1 MLREVTNRWS
11 GVEVDVFDGLLVDYA
26 RKRGAGVILR
36 GIRAVSDYEYEL
48 QMALMNRKLEPR
60 LETVFMLPG
69 QAYSYLSSKLVRE
82 IAQLGGP
89 LKGLVP
95 TVVEERLRAK
105 IAMNKRASQR
115 QENTVQLTDRINRI
129 QISPT
134 SAVIA
139 EADKLKAKGVDIA
152 DFGPGEPDFP
162 TPDHIKKAAIRAIE
176 QNYTKYTPTGGILPL
191 REAIVAWHK
200 RELGSSYEP
209 KECVV
214 NVGGKHS
221 IFNCVSV
228 LVQQGDEV
236 IIPAPYWVS
245 YPDIVKYA
253 GGTPVYVDSKP
264 EDGFSVKAS
273 VIEKAITPKTKMV
286 ILSSPNNPT
295 GGVIPP
301 DEYERILAACKKHN
315 VWLMGDE
322 CYSHF
327 VYEQNKPY
335 SIASVA
341 GSKENVIIIGSMSKT
356 FAMTGWRVG
365 YTLAPEASDS
375 SDGEIAKP
383 IDVEP
388 DFDRATRRARSHAR
402 LDGHRARDA
411 CRIRK
416 APQAHRRRPAQD
428 QRRHLRMARRRVL
441 CFPECFG
448 ASRQR
453 PERTSAGE
461 RHDRTREAL
470 LDKAR
475 VALVPG
481 DAFGAPGYLRLSY
494 ATSIERIDE
503 GLRRLD
509 RFFSRVEAA
518 A

>member
-1 MLREVTNRWS
+1 MH
-11 GVEVDVFDGLLVDYA
+11 
-26 RKRGAGVILR
+26 
-36 GIRAVSDYEYEL
+36 
-48 QMALMNRKLEPR
+48 
-60 LETVFMLPG
+60 
-69 QAYSYLSSKLVRE
+69 
-82 IAQLGGP
+82 
-89 LKGLVP
+89 
-95 TVVEERLRAK
+95 
-105 IAMNKRASQR
+105 
-115 QENTVQLTDRINRI
+115 LTDRINRI

-139 EADKLKAKGVDIA
+139 EAEKLKSRGVDIA

-176 QNYTKYTPTGGILPL
+176 QNFTKYTPTGGILPL
-191 REAIVAWHK
+191 REAICVWHE
-200 RELGSSYEP
+200 RELGSKYEP

-221 IFNCVSV
+221 IFNAVSV

-253 GGTPVYVDSKP
+253 GGTPVYVESLP
-264 EDGFSVKAS
+264 EDGFSVKAAA
-273 VIEKAITPKTKMV
+273 IEKAITPKTRMV

-327 VYEQNKPY
+327 TYDPHKPY
-335 SIASVA
+335 SIASA
-341 GSKENVIIIGSMSKT
+341 SGSKDHVIIIGSMSKT
-356 FAMTGWRVG
+356 FAMTGWRIG
-365 YTLAPEASDS
+365 YTLAPEALIQATVKLQSQS
-375 SDGEIAKP
+375 TSNPTSIAQHAALEAMRGSMASVPVMLAEYEKRRKR
-383 IDVEP
+383 IVE
-388 DFDRATRRARSHAR
+388 
-402 LDGHRARDA
+402 G
-411 CRIRK
+411 
-416 APQAHRRRPAQD
+416 
-428 QRRHLRMARRRVL
+428 LRMIPGVTCEWPGGAFYA
-441 CFPECFG
+441 FPNVATHLANGSGGRAF
-448 ASRQR
+448 AKD
-453 PERTSAGE
+453 TSELAKI
-461 RHDRTREAL
+461 L
-470 LDKAR
+470 LDQAR

>member
-1 MLREVTNRWS
+1 M
-11 GVEVDVFDGLLVDYA
+11 
-26 RKRGAGVILR
+26 
-36 GIRAVSDYEYEL
+36 
-48 QMALMNRKLEPR
+48 
-60 LETVFMLPG
+60 
-69 QAYSYLSSKLVRE
+69 
-82 IAQLGGP
+82 
-89 LKGLVP
+89 
-95 TVVEERLRAK
+95 
-105 IAMNKRASQR
+105 
-115 QENTVQLTDRINRI
+115 QLTERINRI

-139 EADKLKAKGVDIA
+139 EAEKLKSRGVDIA

-176 QNYTKYTPTGGILPL
+176 QNFTKYTPTGGILPL
-191 REAIVAWHK
+191 REAICEWHK
-200 RELGSSYEP
+200 RELGSHYDP

-221 IFNCVSV
+221 IFNVVSV

-253 GGTPVYVDSKP
+253 GGTPVFVESRA
-264 EDGFSVKAS
+264 EDEFSVTAA
-273 VIEKAITPKTKMV
+273 VIAKAITPKTRLV

-301 DEYERILAACKKHN
+301 DEYERILAVCKKHN

-327 VYEQNKPY
+327 TYDPHKPY
-335 SIASVA
+335 SIASHA
-341 GSKENVIIIGSMSKT
+341 DSKAHVIIIGSMSKT
-356 FAMTGWRVG
+356 FAMTGWRIG
-365 YTLAPEASDS
+365 YTLAPEALVQATVKLQSQSTSNPTSIAQHAALEAMRGPMDTVPIMLAEYAKRRKRIVEGLRAIPGVTCEWPGGAFYAFPNVAAHLANGS
-375 SDGEIAKP
+375 SGRALAK
-383 IDVEP
+383 D
-388 DFDRATRRARSHAR
+388 
-402 LDGHRARDA
+402 
-411 CRIRK
+411 
-416 APQAHRRRPAQD
+416 
-428 QRRHLRMARRRVL
+428 
-441 CFPECFG
+441 
-448 ASRQR
+448 
-453 PERTSAGE
+453 TSELAKM
-461 RHDRTREAL
+461 L
-470 LDKAR
+470 LDQAR